1 MNALAFVIDGLYYG
15 VSDFGYAAY
24 SMVMVFFLSISFVP
38 PVTHTYKYIHTYI
51 LNRLKNLF
59 LLLWTASDRCHICGF
74 LDFGYT
80 FLGSCWGMG
89 RLVSLH
95 DFESYSRFLEVKN
108 SSVFHSN
115 HFHHKG
121 TRNSCFNHNK
131 FGCTEWARELDHG
144 NCYGLTMWMEKKI
157 PEPYPTRKL

>member
-59 LLLWTASDRCHICGF
+59 LLL
-74 LDFGYT
+74 
-80 FLGSCWGMG
+80 
-89 RLVSLH
+89 
-95 DFESYSRFLEVKN
+95 
-108 SSVFHSN
+108 
-115 HFHHKG
+115 
-121 TRNSCFNHNK
+121 
-131 FGCTEWARELDHG
+131 
-144 NCYGLTMWMEKKI
+144 
-157 PEPYPTRKL
+157 